1 MDKGRT
7 GDAMKQQSGLRV
19 IPGLMRLFGAN
30 ASGQSGI
37 EYAIV
42 AALIGVAVTS
52 GSNTLMPA
60 LRTTFA
66 AISTPRAEVASGV
79 GATVPTQVQVTR

>member
-1 MDKGRT
+1 MIPIGERKSGARRKGSFVRRFLQE
-7 GDAMKQQSGLRV
+7 DA
-19 IPGLMRLFGAN
+19 
-30 ASGQSGI
+30 GQSGI

-66 AISTPRAEVASGV
+66 AISVPYDQPAFGV
-79 GATVPTQVQVTR
+79 GATVSVQVTR

>member
-1 MDKGRT
+1 MTDEMMNLR
-7 GDAMKQQSGLRV
+7 GLRV

-66 AISTPRAEVASGV
+66 KISVPHDKSVAGT
-79 GATVPTQVQVTR
+79 GATVLVQVTPGPVP

>member
-1 MDKGRT
+1 MHRQRAFARRFLQE
-7 GDAMKQQSGLRV
+7 DA
-19 IPGLMRLFGAN
+19 
-30 ASGQSGI
+30 GQSGI

-79 GATVPTQVQVTR
+79 GATVPTQFQVKR

>member
-1 MDKGRT
+1 MIPIGERRS
-7 GDAMKQQSGLRV
+7 GVHRQRAFARRFLQEDA
-19 IPGLMRLFGAN
+19 
-30 ASGQSGI
+30 GQSGI

-66 AISTPRAEVASGV
+66 KISVPYDKSVAGT
-79 GATVPTQVQVTR
+79 GATVLVQVPPPPGRVP

>member
-1 MDKGRT
+1 MIPIGERRS
-7 GDAMKQQSGLRV
+7 GVHRQRAFARRFLLEDA
-19 IPGLMRLFGAN
+19 
-30 ASGQSGI
+30 GQSGI